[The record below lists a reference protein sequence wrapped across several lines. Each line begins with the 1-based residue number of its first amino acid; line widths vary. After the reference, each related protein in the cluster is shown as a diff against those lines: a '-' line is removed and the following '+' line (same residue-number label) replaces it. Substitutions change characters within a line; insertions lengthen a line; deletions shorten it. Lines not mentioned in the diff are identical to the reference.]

1 MPMLDAHI
9 PRAPPP
15 EAEDKL
21 LARPT
26 GRLFEHEEVDRAN
39 PWRPTGITEI
49 SAWRPPK

>member
-21 LARPT
+21 PARPAGCLSTTKLT
-26 GRLFEHEEVDRAN
+26 GRTRGD
-39 PWRPTGITEI
+39 
-49 SAWRPPK
+49 PPA